1 MTEPLLPDTSDTPAN
16 PPAPPQHWYGDVLAA
31 DGGVVRVRPIVPADA
46 DALATFH
53 TGLSDRTRYLRYF
66 GPYPQISPK
75 DMYRTTHVD
84 YRDRVG
90 LVAVLGTAIIGVARY
105 ELLARPGPRAA
116 EVAFVVADEHQGRG
130 LGSVLLEHLAGAAA
144 ENEVVAFVA
153 EVLAENEAMITVFRE
168 AGYQL
173 QRSRDGSE
181 VHLEFAIDP
190 TEALRTVRDSREAAS
205 EARSV
210 GNLLAPRSVAVI
222 GASPEQTRVGGAVLA
237 NLLAGGFSGPVFPVN
252 LHRRSVRGVRAY
264 ATVSEIPDEVDLAVV
279 AVPPAAIGAVLDDCM
294 AKGVKGL
301 IVLTAGFGE
310 TGAAGLAAEHDLVAA
325 ARGHGMRVVGPSALG
340 IANTDPAVGLN
351 ATLAPVLPQRGRIG
365 FFCQSGPLGAAI
377 LGEAA
382 ARNLGLSTFVSAGNR
397 ADVSGNDLL
406 QYWDTAA
413 DTEVILLYLESFG
426 NPRKFSRLA
435 RRVARGKPI
444 VAVSSGRLAAGA
456 DMDRIVVRDLFAQA
470 GIIQVD
476 SISELFDC
484 AALLACQPLPKGPR
498 VAVVGNSAA
507 LNWLAIDAARSEGLR
522 VHRPVTAVDRGPGA
536 RPTEHGVRGGQPLD
550 PDMRSA
556 HPQERVGRGAD
567 RAGRTWGL
575 LGVRRGSRGA
585 GDAGSPDR
593 PDSAGSADR
602 PRGSAGSTDRMGGSA
617 GSADR
622 SSGSVGS
629 ADRSKGSAGSADRS
643 RGGSSGSADR
653 SSGSAGSTDRTGD
666 NTGPTDWAG
675 VGTNSPDRTEGA
687 VGPISQM
694 ADSAIVDGPVDL
706 GPEATPADYREAVL
720 AALRSDEIDAVIVVV
735 APPVPVPMEGFG
747 DALRAAA
754 AAAPGKP
761 VLTTFVA
768 ESGIP
773 RQLAVRTTAGAPA
786 RGSIPSYP
794 DPERAARALAR
805 VDRYARW
812 RDRPISPVVRPPGID
827 TAAAAALVEGWLAAS
842 GGRWLTDEEAVLLLG
857 CYGIDVV
864 EFRAVRDAEQAV
876 AAAEELGFPV
886 AAKATGELWRRR
898 PDLIGVRLDLW
909 GPDAVRQAYTDL
921 VEICGDPLLHVQKMA
936 TKGVGC
942 VLRVTDD
949 PSFGSVIQFGLSGMI
964 IDLLGDR
971 AYRALPLTEE
981 EATALIDAP
990 RAAPLLSDG
999 PGRVGVDKAA
1009 LAELAQRISAL
1020 FDDIPQMRE
1029 LSCDP
1034 VLAAAA
1040 SAEIIYA
1047 RARIGPEPSRFDTGP
1062 RRLA

>member
-46 DALATFH
+46 DALAAFH
-53 TGLSDRTRYLRYF
+53 TRLSDRTRYLRYF

-105 ELLARPGPRAA
+105 ELLARQGPRAA

-456 DMDRIVVRDLFAQA
+456 DMDRIVVRDLFGQA

-550 PDMRSA
+550 PGTRSA
-556 HPQERVGRGAD
+556 RAQERVERGAD

-575 LGVRRGSRGA
+575 LGARRGGRGVD
-585 GDAGSPDR
+585 DAGSPDR
-593 PDSAGSADR
+593 
-602 PRGSAGSTDRMGGSA
+602 
-617 GSADR
+617 
-622 SSGSVGS
+622 
-629 ADRSKGSAGSADRS
+629 
-643 RGGSSGSADR
+643 
-653 SSGSAGSTDRTGD
+653 
-666 NTGPTDWAG
+666 
-675 VGTNSPDRTEGA
+675 TEGS

-720 AALRSDEIDAVIVVV
+720 AALRSDEVDAVIVVV

-812 RDRPISPVVRPPGID
+812 RDRPVSPVVRPPGID
-827 TAAAAALVEGWLAAS
+827 TAAAAALVEGWLAES
-842 GGRWLTDEEAVLLLG
+842 GGRWLTDEEAVRLLG

-1029 LSCDP
+1029 LACDP

>member
-46 DALATFH
+46 DALAAFH
-53 TGLSDRTRYLRYF
+53 TRLSDRTRYLRYF

-105 ELLARPGPRAA
+105 ELLARQGPRAA

-456 DMDRIVVRDLFAQA
+456 DMDRIVVRDLFGQA

-550 PDMRSA
+550 PGTRSA
-556 HPQERVGRGAD
+556 RAQERVERGAD

-575 LGVRRGSRGA
+575 LGARRGGRGVD
-585 GDAGSPDR
+585 DAGSPDR
-593 PDSAGSADR
+593 
-602 PRGSAGSTDRMGGSA
+602 
-617 GSADR
+617 
-622 SSGSVGS
+622 
-629 ADRSKGSAGSADRS
+629 
-643 RGGSSGSADR
+643 
-653 SSGSAGSTDRTGD
+653 
-666 NTGPTDWAG
+666 
-675 VGTNSPDRTEGA
+675 TEGS

-720 AALRSDEIDAVIVVV
+720 AALRSDEVDAVIVVV

-812 RDRPISPVVRPPGID
+812 RDRPVSPVVRPPGID
-827 TAAAAALVEGWLAAS
+827 TAAAAALVEGWLAES
-842 GGRWLTDEEAVLLLG
+842 GGRWLTDEEAVRLLG

>member
-1 MTEPLLPDTSDTPAN
+1 MTEPLLPDTPDTPAN
-16 PPAPPQHWYGDVLAA
+16 PPAPPQHWYADVLAA
-31 DGGVVRVRPIVPADA
+31 DGGVVRVRPIMPADA
-46 DALATFH
+46 ASLAVFH

-84 YRDRVG
+84 YHDRVG
-90 LVAVLGTAIIGVARY
+90 LVALLGDAIIGVARY
-105 ELLARPGPRAA
+105 ELLDRPGPRAA

-153 EVLAENEAMITVFRE
+153 EVLAENEAMITVFRD

-173 QRSRDGSE
+173 QRSRDGAE

-190 TEALRTVRDSREAAS
+190 TEALRTVRDAREAAS

-210 GNLLAPRSVAVI
+210 GNLLAPGSVAVI
-222 GASPEQTRVGGAVLA
+222 GASPERTRVGGAVLA
-237 NLLAGGFSGPVFPVN
+237 NLLAGGFRGPVFPVN
-252 LHRRSVRGVRAY
+252 PNRRSVRGVHAY
-264 ATVSEIPDEVDLAVV
+264 ATVREIPDEVDLAVV
-279 AVPPAAIGAVLDDCM
+279 AVPPAAIGSVLDDCM

-301 IVLTAGFGE
+301 VVLTAGFGE
-310 TGAAGLAAEHDLVAA
+310 TGPAGLAAEHDLVAA

-351 ATLAPVLPQRGRIG
+351 ATLAPVLPERGRIG

-406 QYWDTAA
+406 QFWDTAA

-456 DMDRIVVRDLFAQA
+456 DMDRTVVRDLFTQA

-484 AALLACQPLPKGPR
+484 AALLACQPLPRGPR

-507 LNWLAIDAARSEGLR
+507 LNWLAIDAAHSEGLG

-536 RPTEHGVRGGQPLD
+536 RPTERGP
-550 PDMRSA
+550 
-556 HPQERVGRGAD
+556 
-567 RAGRTWGL
+567 
-575 LGVRRGSRGA
+575 
-585 GDAGSPDR
+585 
-593 PDSAGSADR
+593 
-602 PRGSAGSTDRMGGSA
+602 GG
-617 GSADR
+617 
-622 SSGSVGS
+622 
-629 ADRSKGSAGSADRS
+629 
-643 RGGSSGSADR
+643 
-653 SSGSAGSTDRTGD
+653 T
-666 NTGPTDWAG
+666 P
-675 VGTNSPDRTEGA
+675 
-687 VGPISQM
+687 
-694 ADSAIVDGPVDL
+694 VDGPVDL

-720 AALRSDEIDAVIVVV
+720 AALRSDQVDAVIVVV
-735 APPVPVPMEGFG
+735 APPVPVPMGGFA

-754 AAAPGKP
+754 AAAPDKDKP

-773 RQLAVRTTAGAPA
+773 KLLAVRTTGGAPA

-805 VDRYARW
+805 VERYARW
-812 RDRPISPVVRPPGID
+812 RDRPVSPVVRPPGID
-827 TAAAAALVEGWLAAS
+827 TAAAAALVEGWLAES
-842 GGRWLTDEEAVLLLG
+842 GGRWLTDEEAARLLE

-876 AAAEELGFPV
+876 AAAEELGYPV

-898 PDLIGVRLDLW
+898 PDLLGVRLDLW
-909 GPDAVRQAYTDL
+909 APDAVRQAYTDL
-921 VEICGDPLLHVQKMA
+921 VAICGDPLLHVQKMA

-949 PSFGSVIQFGLSGMI
+949 PSFGSVIEFGLSGMI

-971 AYRALPLTEE
+971 AYRALPLTAEE
-981 EATALIDAP
+981 SAALIDAP
-990 RAAPLLSDG
+990 RAAPLLSGG
-999 PGRVGVDKAA
+999 PAGPAVDKAA

-1034 VLAAAA
+1034 VLAAPA

>member
-1 MTEPLLPDTSDTPAN
+1 MTEPLLPDTADTPAN

-31 DGGVVRVRPIVPADA
+31 DGGVVRVRPIMPADA
-46 DALATFH
+46 DALAAFH

-90 LVAVLGTAIIGVARY
+90 LVAVLGPAIIGVARY
-105 ELLARPGPRAA
+105 ELLARQGPRAA

-190 TEALRTVRDSREAAS
+190 TEALRTVRDAREAAS

-210 GNLLAPRSVAVI
+210 GNLLAPSSVAVI

-264 ATVSEIPDEVDLAVV
+264 ATVREIPDEVDLAVV

-301 IVLTAGFGE
+301 VVLTAGFGE

-456 DMDRIVVRDLFAQA
+456 DMDRTVVRDLFGQA

-536 RPTEHGVRGGQPLD
+536 RPTEHGAQGARPTDAQSDGPDGWGADSAQPTERD
-550 PDMRSA
+550 SGRAD
-556 HPQERVGRGAD
+556 RVGR
-567 RAGRTWGL
+567 RAGRGGVGWGPDRVGRTSW
-575 LGVRRGSRGA
+575 GVRSARRADRGA
-585 GDAGSPDR
+585 DAAEPVERDL
-593 PDSAGSADR
+593 DTA
-602 PRGSAGSTDRMGGSA
+602 
-617 GSADR
+617 
-622 SSGSVGS
+622 
-629 ADRSKGSAGSADRS
+629 
-643 RGGSSGSADR
+643 
-653 SSGSAGSTDRTGD
+653 
-666 NTGPTDWAG
+666 
-675 VGTNSPDRTEGA
+675 
-687 VGPISQM
+687 GPIEPGV
-694 ADSAIVDGPVDL
+694 DSPVVDGPVDL
-706 GPEATPADYREAVL
+706 GPEATPADFREAVL
-720 AALRSDEIDAVIVVV
+720 AALRSDEVDAVIVVV

-812 RDRPISPVVRPPGID
+812 RDRPISPVVRPQGID
-827 TAAAAALVEGWLAAS
+827 TAAAEELVAGWLAES
-842 GGRWLTDEEAVLLLG
+842 GGRWLTDEEAARLLG

-876 AAAEELGFPV
+876 AAAAELGYPV

-990 RAAPLLSDG
+990 RAAPLLSEG
-999 PGRVGVDKAA
+999 PGRTGVDKAA

-1034 VLAAAA
+1034 VLAAPA

>member
-31 DGGVVRVRPIVPADA
+31 DGGVVQVRPIVPADA
-46 DALATFH
+46 DALAAFH

-90 LVAVLGTAIIGVARY
+90 LVAVLGTAIIAVARY
-105 ELLARPGPRAA
+105 ELLARQGPRAA

-210 GNLLAPRSVAVI
+210 GNLLAPGSVAVI
-222 GASPEQTRVGGAVLA
+222 GASPERTRVGGAVLA

-264 ATVSEIPDEVDLAVV
+264 ATVREIPDEVDLAVV

-301 IVLTAGFGE
+301 VVLTAGFGE

-351 ATLAPVLPQRGRIG
+351 ATLAPVLPERGRIG

-456 DMDRIVVRDLFAQA
+456 DMDRTVVRDLFGQA

-507 LNWLAIDAARSEGLR
+507 LNWLAIDAARGEGLR
-522 VHRPVTAVDRGPGA
+522 VYRPVTAVDRGPGA
-536 RPTEHGVRGGQPLD
+536 RPTERGLQVTRPIERDSQGAVQAERGTNGSPRIDRDPAEVPDRDSDRAGRIGREADRGRAGRGTDRGRRTGRDSDRAEQGSDRVGRSGWGVR
-550 PDMRSA
+550 SA
-556 HPQERVGRGAD
+556 RRAGRGAD
-567 RAGRTWGL
+567 SIEPPARE
-575 LGVRRGSRGA
+575 
-585 GDAGSPDR
+585 
-593 PDSAGSADR
+593 
-602 PRGSAGSTDRMGGSA
+602 TDTAEPIERET
-617 GSADR
+617 
-622 SSGSVGS
+622 V
-629 ADRSKGSAGSADRS
+629 
-643 RGGSSGSADR
+643 
-653 SSGSAGSTDRTGD
+653 
-666 NTGPTDWAG
+666 G
-675 VGTNSPDRTEGA
+675 VG
-687 VGPISQM
+687 
-694 ADSAIVDGPVDL
+694 VDGPVDL
-706 GPEATPADYREAVL
+706 GPEATPADFREAVL
-720 AALRSDEIDAVIVVV
+720 AALRSDEVDAVIVVV

-786 RGSIPSYP
+786 RGSIPSFP

-827 TAAAAALVEGWLAAS
+827 TAAAAALVEGWLAES
-842 GGRWLTDEEAVLLLG
+842 GGRWLTDEEAVLLLD

-876 AAAEELGFPV
+876 AAAEELGYPV

-909 GPDAVRQAYTDL
+909 GPEAVHQAYTDL

-971 AYRALPLTEE
+971 AYRALPLTQD

-990 RAAPLLSDG
+990 RAAPLLSEG
-999 PGRVGVDKAA
+999 PGRTGVDKAA

-1034 VLAAAA
+1034 VLAASA

>member
-1 MTEPLLPDTSDTPAN
+1 MTEPLLPDTPDTPAN
-16 PPAPPQHWYGDVLAA
+16 PPEPPQQWYGDVLAA
-31 DGGVVRVRPIVPADA
+31 DGGVVRVRPIMPADA
-46 DALATFH
+46 EALAAFH

-66 GPYPQISPK
+66 GPYPKISPK

-84 YRDRVG
+84 YHDRVG
-90 LVAVLGTAIIGVARY
+90 LVALLGDAIIGVARY
-105 ELLARPGPRAA
+105 ELLDRPGPRAA

-153 EVLAENEAMITVFRE
+153 EVLAENEAMITVFRD

-190 TEALRTVRDSREAAS
+190 TEALRTVRDAREAAS

-210 GNLLAPRSVAVI
+210 GNLLAPGSVAVI
-222 GASPEQTRVGGAVLA
+222 GASPERTRVGGAVLA
-237 NLLAGGFSGPVFPVN
+237 NLLAGGFSGPIFPVN
-252 LHRRSVRGVRAY
+252 PNRRSVRGVRAY
-264 ATVSEIPDEVDLAVV
+264 ATVREIPDEVDLAVV
-279 AVPPAAIGAVLDDCM
+279 AVPPAAIGSVLDDCM

-301 IVLTAGFGE
+301 VVLTAGFGE

-351 ATLAPVLPQRGRIG
+351 ATLAPVLPERGRIG

-406 QYWDTAA
+406 QFWDTAA

-456 DMDRIVVRDLFAQA
+456 DMDRTVVRDLFTQA

-484 AALLACQPLPKGPR
+484 AALLACQPLPRGPR

-507 LNWLAIDAARSEGLR
+507 LNWLAIDAANSEGLG

-536 RPTEHGVRGGQPLD
+536 RPTE
-550 PDMRSA
+550 RS
-556 HPQERVGRGAD
+556 
-567 RAGRTWGL
+567 
-575 LGVRRGSRGA
+575 LGNA
-585 GDAGSPDR
+585 P
-593 PDSAGSADR
+593 
-602 PRGSAGSTDRMGGSA
+602 
-617 GSADR
+617 
-622 SSGSVGS
+622 
-629 ADRSKGSAGSADRS
+629 
-643 RGGSSGSADR
+643 
-653 SSGSAGSTDRTGD
+653 
-666 NTGPTDWAG
+666 
-675 VGTNSPDRTEGA
+675 
-687 VGPISQM
+687 
-694 ADSAIVDGPVDL
+694 VDGPVDL

-720 AALRSDEIDAVIVVV
+720 AALRSDQVDAVIVVV
-735 APPVPVPMEGFG
+735 APPVPVHMGGFA

-754 AAAPGKP
+754 AAAPDRDKP

-773 RQLAVRTTAGAPA
+773 QLLAVRTTGGAPA

-805 VDRYARW
+805 VERYARW
-812 RDRPISPVVRPPGID
+812 RDRPVSPVVRPPGID
-827 TAAAAALVEGWLAAS
+827 TAAAAALVEGWLAES
-842 GGRWLTDEEAVLLLG
+842 GGRWLTDEEAARLLE

-876 AAAEELGFPV
+876 AAAEELGYPV

-898 PDLIGVRLDLW
+898 PDLLGVRLDLW

-921 VEICGDPLLHVQKMA
+921 VAICGDPLLHVQKMA

-949 PSFGSVIQFGLSGMI
+949 PSFGSVIEFGLSGMI

-971 AYRALPLTEE
+971 AYRALPLTAEE
-981 EATALIDAP
+981 SAALIDAP
-990 RAAPLLSDG
+990 RAAPLLSGG
-999 PGRVGVDKAA
+999 PAGPAVDKAA

-1034 VLAAAA
+1034 VLAAPA